1 MAAFKLV
8 PTPEGINCMP
18 LLHPSPARSTRN
30 EAIKKKQE
38 GSVWSIRVCE
48 STALSPGSSSPREAS
63 IENLAEEVG
72 GRKAGREGGRGEE
85 GKGWGNA
92 GERGRRNCFFD
103 FFSGKNLRRLD
114 VSASFRCQNPV
125 CAAERRRQ
133 DIELCCTL
141 MLHLKQE
148 ILMN

>member
-63 IENLAEEVG
+63 IEYLAEEVG
-72 GRKAGREGGRGEE
+72 GRKAGREGGRGKKERVGGTLGSEE
-85 GKGWGNA
+85 DGTAFLIFFLGK
-92 GERGRRNCFFD
+92 
-103 FFSGKNLRRLD
+103 
-114 VSASFRCQNPV
+114 
-125 CAAERRRQ
+125 
-133 DIELCCTL
+133 T
-141 MLHLKQE
+141 
-148 ILMN
+148 